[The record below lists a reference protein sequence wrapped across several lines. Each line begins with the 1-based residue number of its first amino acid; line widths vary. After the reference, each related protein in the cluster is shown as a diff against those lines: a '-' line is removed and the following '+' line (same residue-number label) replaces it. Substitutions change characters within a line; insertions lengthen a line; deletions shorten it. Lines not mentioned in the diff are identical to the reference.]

1 MPDFDITISQ
11 IPTFKSA
18 LDFPGGNSYIQSLTV
33 LLKDGETTATIYPL
47 HSVDEL
53 PEGLLSFLWE
63 EFNME
68 IDRGDTSPYF
78 DPLTIESFQNYWFS
92 SFAAVMVLGDEP
104 KLDTVRQWEKECL
117 GTFFI
122 QPNYPGRCSHICTG
136 NFLVNAGIRG
146 KGIGKTLTECFL
158 EWAPRLGYTYSV
170 FNLVFET
177 NAPARRI
184 LESLNFKRIGR
195 IKSAGI
201 LKGHESAVDAI
212 IYGRELISNSET
224 GIGLYRFDKIKY
236 YLETGRYPPMS
247 DRQEKSRLRSSASHY
262 RLDNGKLYLKGKE
275 VISDP
280 TKQLR
285 ICTEVHMQ
293 HHGGINK
300 TTSTITERYHW
311 SRIKDTV
318 AQAIKNC
325 KECRDTTTSKPGKK
339 TTLIKSDDS
348 LLELELSDSQQN
360 ILENEQHQDQHQ
372 QLHQAQLHQSQ
383 QQQLQ
388 SQQQQLQSQQ
398 QQEQQRH
405 QPHFQSSPQTHTPHM
420 GIAVPMNAS
429 NNGVHPDNNKP
440 MNTLLSSP
448 SHIQPPALPSS
459 ARQDHQKQSKQK
471 TPKGLK
477 NQQSYS
483 PQQQSKSRVNQ
494 MGNNLPVAEENHQ
507 QHQINLISSVNPDT
521 QRHVQHGQQSQQQ
534 QLPLVSA
541 QAQQAQHIHNDHQL
555 HQRNFQNTGPPPK
568 RHQQI
573 QVSNDHQN
581 QHNQHP
587 QHLNVNIPE
596 DVVPNMVNPSQEV
609 GMYSSHVDAS
619 SILSNEAVFDQGL
632 MEAVELVQQQERERE
647 QQEAEAA
654 AAAAAA
660 AAAFGSTNPNSHQR
674 QQFTNHDAHQ
684 QFTNQDQQ
692 QFPNYHFDS
701 SNTHNS
707 SAVQQQHH
715 QRNDMTNG
723 NVNDPTDLDI
733 EQALMQADVNAGH
746 SGHHHNNSGH
756 QMQHDNSVDDSDIFG

>member
-53 PEGLLSFLWE
+53 PEDLLSFLWE

-104 KLDTVRQWEKECL
+104 KLDTARQWEKECL

-280 TKQLR
+280 AKQLR

-360 ILENEQHQDQHQ
+360 MLESEQHQGQHQ
-372 QLHQAQLHQSQ
+372 QL
-383 QQQLQ
+383 LQ
-388 SQQQQLQSQQ
+388 SQQQQQQ
-398 QQEQQRH
+398 QHQHH
-405 QPHFQSSPQTHTPHM
+405 QPSPQTHTPHM
-420 GIAVPMNAS
+420 GIAVPINAT
-429 NNGVHPDNNKP
+429 NNGIHSDNNKQ
-440 MNTLLSSP
+440 MNPLLSSP

-459 ARQDHQKQSKQK
+459 ARAEHQKQSKQK
-471 TPKGLK
+471 TPKGSK
-477 NQQSYS
+477 NQQQSSYS

-494 MGNNLPVAEENHQ
+494 MGTNLPISEENHQ
-507 QHQINLISSVNPDT
+507 HQMNLMSSVNADT
-521 QRHVQHGQQSQQQ
+521 QRHIQHGQQQSQQQ
-534 QLPLVSA
+534 QPESSVSA
-541 QAQQAQHIHNDHQL
+541 QTQQTQHMHNDHQL
-555 HQRNFQNTGPPPK
+555 HQRSFQNTGPPQK

-573 QVSNDHQN
+573 HVSNDHQN
-581 QHNQHP
+581 QHNQHS
-587 QHLNVNIPE
+587 QHLNVNIAG

-609 GMYSSHVDAS
+609 GMYPSHVDAS
-619 SILSNEAVFDQGL
+619 SLLSNEAVFDQGL

-647 QQEAEAA
+647 QQEAEAEAA

-660 AAAFGSTNPNSHQR
+660 AAAFGTSNPNSNHR
-674 QQFTNHDAHQ
+674 QQFTNPDHHQ

-692 QFPNYHFDS
+692 QFPNYHFDGSNNHDS
-701 SNTHNS
+701 SE
-707 SAVQQQHH
+707 VQQQQHH
-715 QRNDMTNG
+715 HQGNDMTNG

-746 SGHHHNNSGH
+746 GGHHHNNSGH